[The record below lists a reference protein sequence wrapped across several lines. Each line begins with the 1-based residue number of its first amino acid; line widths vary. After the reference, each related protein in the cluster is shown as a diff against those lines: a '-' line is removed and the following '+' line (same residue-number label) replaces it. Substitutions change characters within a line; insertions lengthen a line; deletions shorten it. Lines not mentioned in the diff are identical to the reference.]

1 MNEELDILDKD
12 ENESEVVRELDFMC
26 PNCGEKHQ
34 DDIIFLCNKCDTKD
48 MIKKD
53 GIYICP
59 QCLTKGQNF
68 MCMSCDSKDVKLKSK
83 I

>member
-1 MNEELDILDKD
+1 MNDDLDIL
-12 ENESEVVRELDFMC
+12 NEDLETTEEVKELDFVC
-26 PNCGEKHQ
+26 PNCGHKHQ

-59 QCLTKGQNF
+59 QCLSKGENF
-68 MCMSCDSKDVKLKSK
+68 MCMSCDSKEVKLKSK